1 MDFHTMVSNFKRSVL
16 EEEQQVTELSKNA
29 RKIVRKYIA
38 DGTPNRHTPKYSFKE
53 LFRDVPNFDRLAKT
67 GPMRVM
73 FPMGNT
79 TQRSGTELFK
89 RIVDQGWEP
98 AFTTKTVIQKNRD
111 EDGREYDVPMVLPV
125 LEMKK
130 EEEKVIPK
138 GPRAGEKV
146 TSTKKMSLGKL
157 IQRIGSDEDK
167 AWWKENQNDLREME
181 NVRKFFLKPYLNDF
195 DGLTRTPNHIIISR
209 HPIDVA
215 RMSDFSTT
223 RSCHSEGSSHF
234 NCAIDESRG
243 HGMVA
248 YLVRGQE
255 VDEYDLKNRLN
266 AEEIFGDNAIGLEGP
281 EPISRVRIY
290 KMFNRETDE
299 EFGVV
304 EDRVYGIAVPDFLP
318 SVRRWMREKQKDMW
332 ADEEGNFKE
341 GFLLPLD
348 WIRVGGDYADQE
360 QGGGQ
365 IGDLIALMFEDTPFY
380 ESLIDDYEG
389 VGYDHEDYYGEA
401 IGDVQSE
408 MENAAERVEEIVR
421 VANTDRTGQGKG
433 LTNIYG
439 NVEEGW
445 DEMPFYIQGGG
456 SVEFSFEFGDDWEM
470 KEGRRLVPDEND
482 DWRMGREFEELIH
495 KALYDYGIYY
505 GSDYNIRVEE
515 TGIPDST
522 KGGARI
528 KVMLDITFEVER
540 TGTPGVDDFD
550 NAVDEFMRDFDV
562 NYNSAYGIIR
572 RALLAEEYLPPG
584 KFEKAVKKYYGDD
597 FEGFKNLAVMY
608 DEDDPGDGI
617 DIALNIPRE
626 KLMLIPRKP
635 GFYELENKP
644 VNDSQG
650 RKVYPTFANNMSLN
664 ADNLSASLRREFKK
678 LANEGF
684 KAANQQVPLPFDKEF
699 KRKPMDMRRMMPYS
713 FHTEFATQI
722 IPSREIAGASSN
734 EFRVGFNIRFKLSPR
749 TIESTIFEH
758 TEAFLDYLDKHI
770 DVLYQA
776 AERAIDRLYNQ
787 SADAVRR
794 VVDAREKL
802 ANSGGLTGKLGE
814 PQALE
819 EEFRKELREIA
830 KSLVMEQSEFETRLY
845 QVNLKIQVDRDTG
858 GGIEQKLNR
867 IRAIE
872 GVTVVSH
879 DDLSQG
885 RSRQVIEARIKFHP
899 DSDSTRPVTFVRQV
913 LVPEINSSKLVP
925 GVRVI
930 DIVSGSLK
938 RLDK

>member
-1 MDFHTMVSNFKRSVL
+1 MDFHSMVSKFKQSVL

-38 DGTPNRHTPKYSFKE
+38 DGTPDRHTPKYSFKE
-53 LFRDVPNFDRLAKT
+53 LFRDVPNFDRLGKS

-79 TQRSGTELFK
+79 IQRGGTELFK

-146 TSTKKMSLGKL
+146 TSTKKVSLGKL
-157 IQRIGSDEDK
+157 IQRMGSDEDK

-195 DGLTRTPNHIIISR
+195 DGLGRTPNHIIISR

-234 NCAIDESRG
+234 NCAVDESRG

-266 AEEIFGDNAIGLEGP
+266 AEEIFGDNAIDLEGP

-341 GFLLPLD
+341 GFLSPSE
-348 WIRVGGDYADQE
+348 WIRVGGEYADQE

-365 IGDLIALMFEDTPFY
+365 IGDLVLALFEDTPFY
-380 ESLIDDYEG
+380 EALIDDYEG

-401 IGDVQSE
+401 IGDVESE
-408 MENAAERVEEIVR
+408 MENAAERVGEIVR

-433 LTNIYG
+433 LVSIYG
-439 NVEEGW
+439 DVEEGW
-445 DEMPFYIQGGG
+445 DEMPFYVQGGG
-456 SVEFSFEFGDDWEM
+456 FVEFSFEFGDDWEM
-470 KEGRRLVPDEND
+470 KEGRTMVPEESSDY
-482 DWRMGREFEELIH
+482 GAQREFEELIH

-505 GSDYNIRVEE
+505 SGDYQITAEE
-515 TGIPDST
+515 TDIPDSN
-522 KGGARI
+522 KGARI
-528 KVMLDITFEVER
+528 KVALNVTFEVER

-562 NYNSAYGIIR
+562 NYDSAYGIVR
-572 RALLAEEYLPPG
+572 RALIQEEYLPPG
-584 KFEKAVKKYYGDD
+584 KFEKAVEKYYGDD
-597 FEGFKNLAVMY
+597 FKGFKNLAVMY

-617 DIALNIPRE
+617 DIVLNIPRD

-635 GFYELENKP
+635 GFYELEP
-644 VNDSQG
+644 RPASDSQG
-650 RKVYPTFANNMSLN
+650 RNVYTTFTRGLELN

-684 KAANQQVPLPFDKEF
+684 KAANQQVPLPFATEF

-713 FHTEFATQI
+713 FHTGFATQI
-722 IPSREIAGASSN
+722 IPSREIAGASGE
-734 EFRVGFNIRFKLSPR
+734 EFRVGFNIRLKLSPR
-749 TIESTIFEH
+749 TIESAIFEH

-776 AERAIDRLYNQ
+776 AERAIDRLYNR
-787 SADAVRR
+787 SADAVQQAAT
-794 VVDAREKL
+794 AREK
-802 ANSGGLTGKLGE
+802 S
-814 PQALE
+814 
-819 EEFRKELREIA
+819 ELREIA
-830 KSLVMEQSEFETRLY
+830 KSLVMEQAEFETRLY

-899 DSDSTRPVTFVRQV
+899 DSDSTRPETFVRQV

>member
-29 RKIVRKYIA
+29 RKLVRKYIA
-38 DGTPNRHTPKYSFKE
+38 DGTPGRHTPKYSFKE
-53 LFRDVPNFDRLAKT
+53 LFRDVPNFDRLGKA
-67 GPMRVM
+67 GPMRTM

-79 TQRSGTELFK
+79 IQRGGTELFK
-89 RIVDQGWEP
+89 RLVDQGWEP

-111 EDGREYDVPMVLPV
+111 GDGNEYDVPMDLPV

-146 TSTKKMSLGKL
+146 TSTKKVSLGKL
-157 IQRIGSDEDK
+157 IQRIGTDEDK

-181 NVRKFFLKPYLNDF
+181 NVRNFFLKPYLNDF

-223 RSCHSEGSSHF
+223 RSCHSEGASHF

-266 AEEIFGDNAIGLEGP
+266 ADEIFGDNAIDLEGP

-290 KMFNRETDE
+290 KMFNKETDE

-304 EDRVYGIAVPDFLP
+304 EDRVYGIAVSDFLP

-341 GFLLPLD
+341 GFLNPSE

-360 QGGGQ
+360 QAGGQ
-365 IGDLIALMFEDTPFY
+365 IGDLVLALFEDTPFY
-380 ESLIDDYEG
+380 EALIDDYEG
-389 VGYDHEDYYGEA
+389 VAYDHEDYYGEA
-401 IGDVQSE
+401 VGDVESE

-433 LTNIYG
+433 LVTIYG
-439 NVEEGW
+439 DVEEGW
-445 DEMPFYIQGGG
+445 DEMPFYVQGGG
-456 SVEFSFEFGDDWEM
+456 SVEFNFEFGEDWLK
-470 KEGRRLVPDEND
+470 KEGRTSVPERDD
-482 DWRMGREFEELIH
+482 DWGAVREFEELIH
-495 KALYDYGIYY
+495 KAFYDYGIYY
-505 GSDYNIRVEE
+505 GSDYQITAEE
-515 TGIPDST
+515 TFRHREDEDPVD
-522 KGGARI
+522 GGRI
-528 KVMLDITFEVER
+528 KVILNTTFEVER

-562 NYNSAYGIIR
+562 NYNTAYGLVR
-572 RALLAEEYLPPG
+572 RALIQEEYLPPG
-584 KFEKAVKKYYGDD
+584 KFEKAVEKYTGDD
-597 FEGFKNLAVMY
+597 FKGFKNLAVMY

-617 DIALNIPRE
+617 DISLNIPRE

-635 GFYELENKP
+635 GFYELGERKKS
-644 VNDSQG
+644 DSQG
-650 RKVYPTFANNMSLN
+650 RSVYTTFANSMELN

-684 KAANQQVPLPFDKEF
+684 KAANQQVPLPFAKEF
-699 KRKPMDMRRMMPYS
+699 QPKPKDMRRMMPYS
-713 FHTEFATQI
+713 FHSGFATQD
-722 IPSREIAGASSN
+722 IPFTD

-749 TIESTIFEH
+749 TIDSVIFDH
-758 TEAFLDYLDKHI
+758 VEAFLDYLDKHI

-776 AERAIDRLYNQ
+776 AERAIDRLYDR
-787 SADAVRR
+787 SADSVQKAAA
-794 VVDAREKL
+794 AREKL
-802 ANSGGLTGKLGE
+802 SGGLAGKLGE

-830 KSLVMEQSEFETRLY
+830 KSLIMEQEAFETRLY

-885 RSRQVIEARIKFHP
+885 RARQVIEARIKFHP
-899 DSDSTRPVTFVRQV
+899 DSDSIRPVTYVRQV

-930 DIVSGSLK
+930 DIVGGSLK

>member
-1 MDFHTMVSNFKRSVL
+1 MDFHSMVSRFKQSVL

-38 DGTPNRHTPKYSFKE
+38 DGTPDRHTPKYSFKE
-53 LFRDVPNFDRLAKT
+53 LFRDVPNFDRLGKS

-79 TQRSGTELFK
+79 IQRGGTELFK
-89 RIVDQGWEP
+89 RLVDQGWEP

-146 TSTKKMSLGKL
+146 TSTKKVSLGKL
-157 IQRIGSDEDK
+157 IQRMGSDEDK

-234 NCAIDESRG
+234 NCAVDESRG

-266 AEEIFGDNAIGLEGP
+266 AEEIFGDNAIDLEGP

-341 GFLLPLD
+341 GFLSPSE
-348 WIRVGGDYADQE
+348 WIRVGGEYADQE

-365 IGDLIALMFEDTPFY
+365 IGDLVLALFEDTPFY
-380 ESLIDDYEG
+380 ESLIDDYER
-389 VGYDHEDYYGEA
+389 VAYDHEDYYGEA
-401 IGDVQSE
+401 IGDVESE

-433 LTNIYG
+433 LVSIYG
-439 NVEEGW
+439 DVEEGW
-445 DEMPFYIQGGG
+445 DEMPFYVQGGG
-456 SVEFSFEFGDDWEM
+456 SVEFSFEFGDDWED
-470 KEGRRLVPDEND
+470 KEGRTMVPEESSDY
-482 DWRMGREFEELIH
+482 GAQREFEELIH
-495 KALYDYGIYY
+495 TALYDYGIYFN
-505 GSDYNIRVEE
+505 SDYNIRAEE
-515 TGIPDST
+515 TDIPDST
-522 KGGARI
+522 KGARI
-528 KVMLDITFEVER
+528 RVMLDVTFGVER

-550 NAVDEFMRDFDV
+550 SSVDEFKQDFDV
-562 NYNSAYGIIR
+562 NYNSAYGIVR
-572 RALLAEEYLPPG
+572 RALIAEEYLPPG
-584 KFEKAVKKYYGDD
+584 KFEKAVEKYYGDD
-597 FEGFKNLAVMY
+597 FKAGKEFKNLAVMY
-608 DEDDPGDGI
+608 DENDPGDGI

-626 KLMLIPRKP
+626 KLMLVPAKP
-635 GFYELENKP
+635 GFYELEP
-644 VNDSQG
+644 RPASDSQG
-650 RKVYPTFANNMSLN
+650 RNVYTTFTRGMELN

-684 KAANQQVPLPFDKEF
+684 KAANQQVPLPFDTEF
-699 KRKPMDMRRMMPYS
+699 KRKPMDMRRLMPYS
-713 FHTEFATQI
+713 FDTGFATQI
-722 IPSREIAGASSN
+722 IPSREIAGASGE

-749 TIESTIFEH
+749 TIESAVFEH

-776 AERAIDRLYNQ
+776 AERAIDRLYDR
-787 SADAVRR
+787 SADAVQRAAA
-794 VVDAREKL
+794 AREK
-802 ANSGGLTGKLGE
+802 S
-814 PQALE
+814 
-819 EEFRKELREIA
+819 ELREIA
-830 KSLVMEQSEFETRLY
+830 QSLIMEQEAFETRLY

-872 GVTVVSH
+872 GVTVVGH

-885 RSRQVIEARIKFHP
+885 RARQVIEARIKFHP
-899 DSDSTRPVTFVRQV
+899 DSDSTRPETFVRQV

>member
-29 RKIVRKYIA
+29 RKLVRKYIA

-53 LFRDVPNFDRLAKT
+53 LFRDVPNFDRLGKA

-79 TQRSGTELFK
+79 VQRGGTELFK

-111 EDGREYDVPMVLPV
+111 GDGNEYDVPMDLPV

-146 TSTKKMSLGKL
+146 TSTKKVSMGKL
-157 IQRIGSDEDK
+157 VQRLGTDEDK
-167 AWWKENQNDLREME
+167 AWWKKNQNDLREME

-248 YLVRGQE
+248 YLVRGQD

-266 AEEIFGDNAIGLEGP
+266 AEEIFGDNAIDLEGP

-290 KMFNRETDE
+290 KMFNKETGE

-304 EDRVYGIAVPDFLP
+304 EDRVYGIQVPDFLP
-318 SVRRWMREKQKDMW
+318 SVRRWMVEKQKGEW
-332 ADEEGNFKE
+332 QDERGNFKE
-341 GFLLPLD
+341 GYLNPSE

-365 IGDLIALMFEDTPFY
+365 IGDLIALMFEDEPFAELLY
-380 ESLIDDYEG
+380 DDFHG
-389 VGYDHEDYYGEA
+389 QSYDHEDYYGEA
-401 IGDVQSE
+401 IGDVESE

-433 LTNIYG
+433 LITIYG
-439 NVEEGW
+439 DVEEGW
-445 DEMPFYIQGGG
+445 DEMPFYVQGGG
-456 SVEFSFEFGDDWEM
+456 SVEFNFEFGEDWLK
-470 KEGRRLVPDEND
+470 KEGRTSVPERDD
-482 DWRMGREFEELIH
+482 DWGAVREFEELIH
-495 KALYDYGIYY
+495 KAFYDYGIYY
-505 GSDYNIRVEE
+505 GSDYQITAEE
-515 TGIPDST
+515 TFRHREDEDPVD
-522 KGGARI
+522 GGRI
-528 KVMLDITFEVER
+528 KVILHTTFEVER

-550 NAVDEFMRDFDV
+550 NAVDEFRRDFDV
-562 NYNSAYGIIR
+562 NYNTAWGLVR
-572 RALLAEEYLPPG
+572 RALIQEEYLPPG
-584 KFEKAVKKYYGDD
+584 KFEKAVEKYTGDD
-597 FEGFKNLAVMY
+597 FKGFKNLAVMY

-617 DIALNIPRE
+617 DISLNIPRE

-635 GFYELENKP
+635 GFYELGERKKS
-644 VNDSQG
+644 DSQG
-650 RKVYPTFANNMSLN
+650 RSVYTTFARGMELN

-684 KAANQQVPLPFDKEF
+684 KAANQQVPLPFAKEF
-699 KRKPMDMRRMMPYS
+699 QPKPKDMRRMMPYS
-713 FHTEFATQI
+713 FHSGFATQD
-722 IPSREIAGASSN
+722 IPFTDD
-734 EFRVGFNIRFKLSPR
+734 FRVGFNIRFKLSPR
-749 TIESTIFEH
+749 TIDSVIFDH
-758 TEAFLDYLDKHI
+758 VEAFLDYLDKHI

-776 AERAIDRLYNQ
+776 AERAIDRLYDR
-787 SADAVRR
+787 SADSVQKAAA
-794 VVDAREKL
+794 AREKL
-802 ANSGGLTGKLGE
+802 SGGLAGKLGE

-830 KSLVMEQSEFETRLY
+830 KSLIMEQAEFETRLY

-885 RSRQVIEARIKFHP
+885 RARQVIEARIKFHP
-899 DSDSTRPVTFVRQV
+899 DSDSMRPVTFVRQV

>member
-29 RKIVRKYIA
+29 RKLVRKYIA
-38 DGTPNRHTPKYSFKE
+38 DGTPDRHTPKYSFKE
-53 LFRDVPNFDRLAKT
+53 LFRDVPNFDRLGKA

-79 TQRSGTELFK
+79 VQRGGTELFK
-89 RIVDQGWEP
+89 RLVDQGWEP

-111 EDGREYDVPMVLPV
+111 ADGREYDVPMDLPE
-125 LEMKK
+125 LTLKK

-146 TSTKKMSLGKL
+146 TSTKKVSLGKL
-157 IQRIGSDEDK
+157 IQRIGTDEDK
-167 AWWKENQNDLREME
+167 AWWKKNQNDLREME

-248 YLVRGQE
+248 YLVRGPD

-266 AEEIFGDNAIGLEGP
+266 AEEIFGDNAIDLEGP

-290 KMFNRETDE
+290 KMFNKETGE

-304 EDRVYGIAVPDFLP
+304 EDRVYGIQVPDFLP
-318 SVRRWMREKQKDMW
+318 SVRRWMVEKQKGEW
-332 ADEEGNFKE
+332 QDERGNFKE
-341 GFLLPLD
+341 GYLNPSE

-365 IGDLIALMFEDTPFY
+365 IGDLIALMFEDEPFAELLY
-380 ESLIDDYEG
+380 DDFHG
-389 VGYDHEDYYGEA
+389 QSYDHEDYYGEA
-401 IGDVQSE
+401 IGDVESE

-433 LTNIYG
+433 LITIYG
-439 NVEEGW
+439 DVEEGW
-445 DEMPFYIQGGG
+445 DEMPFYVQGGG
-456 SVEFSFEFGDDWEM
+456 SVEFNFEFGEDWLK
-470 KEGRRLVPDEND
+470 KEGRTSVPERDD
-482 DWRMGREFEELIH
+482 DWGAVREFEELIH
-495 KALYDYGIYY
+495 KAFYDYGIYY
-505 GSDYNIRVEE
+505 GSDYQITAEE
-515 TGIPDST
+515 TFRHREDEDPVD
-522 KGGARI
+522 GGRI
-528 KVMLDITFEVER
+528 KVILHTTFEVER

-550 NAVDEFMRDFDV
+550 NAVDEFRRDFDV
-562 NYNSAYGIIR
+562 NYNTAWGLVR
-572 RALLAEEYLPPG
+572 RALIQEEYLPPG
-584 KFEKAVKKYYGDD
+584 KFEKAVEKYTGDD
-597 FEGFKNLAVMY
+597 FKGFKNLAVMY

-617 DIALNIPRE
+617 DISLNIPRE

-635 GFYELENKP
+635 GFYELGERKKS
-644 VNDSQG
+644 DSQG
-650 RKVYPTFANNMSLN
+650 RSVYTTFARGMELN

-684 KAANQQVPLPFDKEF
+684 KAANQQVPLPFAKEF
-699 KRKPMDMRRMMPYS
+699 QPKPKDMRRMMPYS
-713 FHTEFATQI
+713 FHSGFATQD
-722 IPSREIAGASSN
+722 IPFTDD
-734 EFRVGFNIRFKLSPR
+734 FRVGFNIRFKLSPR
-749 TIESTIFEH
+749 TIDSVIFEH
-758 TEAFLDYLDKHI
+758 VEAFLDYLDKHI

-776 AERAIDRLYNQ
+776 AERAIDRLYDR
-787 SADAVRR
+787 SADSVQKAAA
-794 VVDAREKL
+794 AREKL
-802 ANSGGLTGKLGE
+802 SGGLAGKLGE

-830 KSLVMEQSEFETRLY
+830 KSLIMEQEAFETRLY

-885 RSRQVIEARIKFHP
+885 RARQVIEARIKFHP
-899 DSDSTRPVTFVRQV
+899 DSDSMRPVTFVRQV